1 MAAPRPT
8 FHESWYRVAEIH
20 PRLRAHVQISR
31 QSFRGQLWYVLQD
44 HTNNAFFRF
53 SEPAYRL
60 IAMLDGKVTVD
71 QAWKLCNESLGD
83 SALTQ
88 GETIQLLGQ
97 LYTSNL
103 LQADVSPDANLLF
116 ARYNKRRQR
125 EVQSYLMSILFAR
138 IPIWDPDAFLD
149 RWLLLFGWIFSWK
162 GILVWLSLIG
172 WALYEITSLPAF
184 MDKLSSGPA
193 SVFNPDNMLLL
204 YFCFAAIKACH
215 EMGHA
220 ISCKKFGLEQGT
232 GGEVHVIGI
241 MLFFFSPVPYVDAS
255 SSWSLPSK
263 WKRIAV
269 AVAGMWVELAI
280 SSVAAIVW
288 AHTNEGTLHQVCYN
302 VMFIA
307 SVSTVLF
314 NANPFL
320 RYDGYYI
327 LSDLLEIP
335 NLMQRSRDAVF
346 YLVTKYIW
354 GVQNKINPCYSFSE
368 QLILPLYAIGAFVMR
383 CMVSIGIVTYLA
395 STLSGPLLILA
406 AGLTLMAVIMWI
418 MVPTVRFIRYLLT
431 SQELGRTRNRAL
443 WTTGLAAAV
452 TFVLV
457 GLIPIPHHERAQGVV
472 ESEIMPEVAAATDG
486 FIVAVPP
493 ELKADT
499 DTLHVTKDKTWILK
513 LENPELVARRNGLNS
528 ERQQAVVQ
536 RNLALATD
544 PAKAKIYEE
553 QIQGSDESLAILNEQ
568 IAQLTLASP
577 ADGLLVAP
585 QIQSRVGSYLKRG
598 EKIGYVIDPRHLIVR
613 AVALNELAGQIDTE
627 ADRAVEIRVD
637 GRPDILLNGR
647 IFTHFPAGQD
657 QLRWQQLSSAAGGQ
671 VATDAQDQHGQKAIE
686 DFFEFIIQDIVPD
699 NPAKHDASLLVGQ
712 RVTVR
717 FTLKPKPIA
726 AQAWTALLRVI
737 QKRFQ
742 A

>member
-1 MAAPRPT
+1 MAVPRPT
-8 FHESWYRVAEIH
+8 FSESWYRVAQIH
-20 PRLRAHVQISR
+20 PRLRPHVQISR

-60 IAMLDGKVTVD
+60 IAMLDGKRTVD
-71 QAWKLCNESLGD
+71 ESWKACNETLGD

-149 RWLLLFGWIFSWK
+149 RWLPLVGWIFSWK
-162 GILVWLSLIG
+162 GVAVWLGLIA
-172 WALYEITSLPAF
+172 WALYDITSIPAF
-184 MDKLSSGPA
+184 AEKLSAGPA
-193 SVFNPDNMLLL
+193 SVFNPDNVLML
-204 YFCFAAIKACH
+204 YICFALIKACH

-220 ISCKKFGLEQGT
+220 ISCKKFGVEQGT

-263 WKRIAV
+263 WKRIIV
-269 AVAGMWVELAI
+269 AAAGMWVELAI
-280 SSVAAIVW
+280 ASVAGMVW
-288 AHTNEGTLHQVCYN
+288 AHTNEGTLHQICYN

-327 LSDLLEIP
+327 LSDLLEMP

-346 YLVTKYIW
+346 YMVTKYVW
-354 GVQNKINPCYSFSE
+354 GVQNKINPCYSMTE
-368 QLILPLYAIGAFVMR
+368 QLVLPLYSIGAFIMR
-383 CMVSIGIVTYLA
+383 CVVSFGILGYLA

-406 AGLTLMAVIMWI
+406 AALTIMAVIMWI
-418 MVPTVRFIRYLLT
+418 FVPTIRFIRYLLT
-431 SQELGRTRNRAL
+431 HQELSRTRNRAL
-443 WTTGLAAAV
+443 WTTGLAAA
-452 TFVLV
+452 TAFVLV
-457 GLIPIPHHERAQGVV
+457 GLIPLPHHERAQGVV
-472 ESEIMPEVAAATDG
+472 ESEIMPEIAPATDG
-486 FIVAVPP
+486 FLVAVPP
-493 ELKADT
+493 DLTADK
-499 DTLHVTKDKTWILK
+499 DTVHVTKNDSWLLK
-513 LENPELVARRNGLNS
+513 LENRELVARRNALYS

-536 RNLALATD
+536 RNLALAND
-544 PAKAKIYEE
+544 PAKAQIYEE
-553 QIQGSDESLAILNEQ
+553 QIQGSDESLAILDEQ
-568 IAQLTLASP
+568 IAALTLHSP
-577 ADGLLVAP
+577 ANGLLVAP
-585 QIQSRVGSYLKRG
+585 QIQTRIGSYLKRG
-598 EKIGYVIDPRHLIVR
+598 EKIGYVIDPDHLIVR

-627 ADRAVEIRVD
+627 SNGTVEVRVQ
-637 GRPDILLNGR
+637 GRPDVLFTGK
-647 IFTHFPAGQD
+647 IFARFPAGQD
-657 QLRWQQLSSAAGGQ
+657 QLRWQSLASAAGGDI
-671 VATDAQDQHGQKAIE
+671 ATDSQDQHGQKALE
-686 DFFEFIIQDIVPD
+686 NFFEFVIQDLTPEGKTVATPE
-699 NPAKHDASLLVGQ
+699 LLVGQ
-712 RVTVR
+712 RVIVR
-717 FTLKPKPIA
+717 FELKRKPLA
-726 AQAWTALLRVI
+726 QQAWIMLLRVV